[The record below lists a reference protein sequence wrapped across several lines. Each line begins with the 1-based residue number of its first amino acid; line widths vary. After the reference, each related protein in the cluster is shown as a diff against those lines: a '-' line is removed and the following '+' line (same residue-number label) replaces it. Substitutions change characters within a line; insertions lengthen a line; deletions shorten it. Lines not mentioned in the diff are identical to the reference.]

1 MRTVCTDFT
10 FMLCAFTVLWDLYC
24 CTKWCLYLC
33 VCKRYKNNSGRESLY
48 SKMLNR
54 PGRIRTYHRGYILY
68 AQQWKTILSSTT
80 GARVGVRKARAV
92 PPLCNHCTG
101 LPLSVFH
108 HVSFAWPLD
117 MIRIN
122 PSNPMYTSRAMIVRI
137 AITLTHAVPALGGR
151 CWSGLNFEK
160 FYKRIT

>member
-1 MRTVCTDFT
+1 
-10 FMLCAFTVLWDLYC
+10 MLCAFTVLWDLYC
-24 CTKWCLYLC
+24 YKMMSVWLYLC
-33 VCKRYKNNSGRESLY
+33 VCTQYQNNSGRESLY

-54 PGRIRTYHRGYILY
+54 PGRIRTHHRGYILY

-80 GARVGVRKARAV
+80 GAGVGVRKARAV

-122 PSNPMYTSRAMIVRI
+122 PSNPMYVYTSRAMIVRI
-137 AITLTHAVPALGGR
+137 AITLTHAVAALGG
-151 CWSGLNFEK
+151 GGVEAG
-160 FYKRIT
+160 